1 MLIQI
6 LLICVSN
13 FCKVDIQLNGCF
25 QPNQNY
31 RWRYYVMICNAEPIR
46 SINLDKNLYIYIYG
60 SKSKSQKQNF
70 KDV

>member
-25 QPNQNY
+25 QPIARKKNY
-31 RWRYYVMICNAEPIR
+31 NILNIFKILLLLLPP
-46 SINLDKNLYIYIYG
+46 YIYMYKFLSRLIDLIG
-60 SKSKSQKQNF
+60 SALHIIT
-70 KDV
+70 